1 MSDEPDNLVL
11 KLLREIRA
19 KQDEQAETLKE
30 HGEILEE
37 LRDDLQRTQTAV
49 MSAVGYAATANNEVG
64 ALLTQVRKIDDRL
77 SRLEETRR

>member
-19 KQDEQAETLKE
+19 KLDE
-30 HGEILEE
+30 HSEILEE

-49 MSAVGYAATANNEVG
+49 MSAVGYAATANTEVG
-64 ALLTQVRKIDDRL
+64 SLLSQVKKIDERL
-77 SRLEETRR
+77 SRLEDIRR